1 MTAILT
7 RDGRLYTVGANA
19 SGQLGRNG
27 TVSDAR
33 LGQVSFSGKI
43 RSIRVGHDHML
54 VLDANGVL
62 WGVGNNSYGQIRA
75 SASSTTSF
83 VRVADHVTAMAAGRR
98 STLYIDEN
106 ARLYGLG
113 DNRWNKMVAG
123 GGDRLTEP
131 KLLQSGVVAVTA
143 GEHESL
149 SVTENGDLYYAGWR
163 SLYGFSQG
171 GGNNPAFVKLMS
183 GVASASVYFGDVAI
197 LSESGAVYV
206 YGLNNGGSI
215 GSAVTN
221 GTPRRLDVGDD
232 VIAVPLRGRQC
243 PRQGGQYL
251 RAGRRRAARRFRR
264 PDRSLSRRLSRHLFY
279 AKPSDCLNFCQRQR
293 VCLFSKRPL
302 SVILPFGRCGTPL
315 SVRAGKRRSAGGFLK
330 EVPNPPRTFP
340 GFVSVKRLRHKEKIC
355 ESPCKKT
362 CGVVQ

>member
-1 MTAILT
+1 
-7 RDGRLYTVGANA
+7 
-19 SGQLGRNG
+19 
-27 TVSDAR
+27 
-33 LGQVSFSGKI
+33 
-43 RSIRVGHDHML
+43 ML

-171 GGNNPAFVKLMS
+171 GGNNPAFVRLMS

-232 VIAVPLRGRQC
+232 VIAVAAGYNFTA
-243 PRQGGQYL
+243 YL
-251 RAGRRRAARRFRR
+251 CADG
-264 PDRSLSRRLSRHLFY
+264 
-279 AKPSDCLNFCQRQR
+279 
-293 VCLFSKRPL
+293 
-302 SVILPFGRCGTPL
+302 
-315 SVRAGKRRSAGGFLK
+315 SVRVKGDNTYGQAGVGRLGGSAALTAVYPAG
-330 EVPNPPRTFP
+330 
-340 GFVSVKRLRHKEKIC
+340 
-355 ESPCKKT
+355 
-362 CGVVQ
+362 